1 MTSVTEQYSEEM
13 PQSYGI
19 KLISVNS
26 KIHFQICK
34 CEIIDARMNH
44 IKGDVEMLLANFF
57 PPRIISELRKNHN
70 RGFLS
75 ISTEYLY
82 LMPSRNYIASTY
94 RAKYIDNDGRNT
106 QLNLRLS

>member
-13 PQSYGI
+13 LQSYGI

-44 IKGDVEMLLANFF
+44 IKSDVEMLLAKLF
-57 PPRIISELRKNHN
+57 PTTYYFRTEKKTITE
-70 RGFLS
+70 GFYQ
-75 ISTEYLY
+75 YL
-82 LMPSRNYIASTY
+82 PNIYI
-94 RAKYIDNDGRNT
+94 
-106 QLNLRLS
+106 